1 MPKVVSRS
9 IVCSDTKDQEEYNEE
24 KPLNIYYCLCGKMSL
39 ILDCAL
45 NQLPLREVDNAR
57 VIDTNDHANK
67 LTFNPAP
74 QIIYIRRKAKGIEKQ
89 YRYKVS
95 ILNREI
101 CIWNDIDFMFQ
112 CRNCNLPLYYRH
124 TNDSQV
130 TFIMSNALV
139 RNKGEQPLAQL
150 LAAETK
156 SNPTN
161 TTVPPS
167 GVANAAPIA
176 NVDDSGIVDASGK
189 KVMVTRHTKN
199 MGKFSSV
206 TVSTIDEEEDEI
218 EAREIADSYANN
230 ARIIEKQLQRKGGKL
245 VDLGANSKPDTAQ
258 PPQKKQ
264 RGTLLER

>member
-24 KPLNIYYCLCGKMSL
+24 KPLNIYYCLCNKMAL
-39 ILDCAL
+39 ILDCTL
-45 NQLPLREVDNAR
+45 DQLPLREVDNAR
-57 VIDTNDHANK
+57 VINANDHANK
-67 LTFNPAP
+67 LTYNPTP
-74 QIIYIRRKAKGIEKQ
+74 KMIYIKRKSRGNAIEKQ
-89 YRYKVS
+89 YRYK
-95 ILNREI
+95 
-101 CIWNDIDFMFQ
+101 
-112 CRNCNLPLYYRH
+112 CRSCNLPLYYRH
-124 TNDSQV
+124 SPDSQV
-130 TFIMSNALV
+130 TFIMFNALI
-139 RNKGEQPLAQL
+139 RNKGESPLSQL
-150 LAAETK
+150 LSSELKGSAKAAAAK
-156 SNPTN
+156 PT
-161 TTVPPS
+161 S
-167 GVANAAPIA
+167 SAGGGE
-176 NVDDSGIVDASGK
+176 DSGIVDASGK

-245 VDLGANSKPDTAQ
+245 SDVGIKGKTEDAP

>member
-39 ILDCAL
+39 ILDCAIT
-45 NQLPLREVDNAR
+45 QLPLREVDNAR

-74 QIIYIRRKAKGIEKQ
+74 QIIYIRRKEKGIEKQ
-89 YRYKVS
+89 YRYK
-95 ILNREI
+95 
-101 CIWNDIDFMFQ
+101 
-112 CRNCNLPLYYRH
+112 CRSCNLPLYYRH
-124 TNDSQV
+124 NNDSQI
-130 TFIMSNALV
+130 TFVMSNALV
-139 RNKGEQPLAQL
+139 RNKGEHPLAQL

-156 SNPTN
+156 SNPTT
-161 TTVPPS
+161 TTVVAPS
-167 GVANAAPIA
+167 GVANATATA

-245 VDLGANSKPDTAQ
+245 TDLGANFKPDIAQ

>member
-24 KPLNIYYCLCGKMSL
+24 KPLNIYYCLCSKMSL
-39 ILDCAL
+39 ILDCTL
-45 NQLPLREVDNAR
+45 DQLPLREADNAR
-57 VIDTNDHANK
+57 VIDANDHANK

-74 QIIYIRRKAKGIEKQ
+74 KMIYIRRKGKGIEKQ
-89 YRYKVS
+89 YRYK
-95 ILNREI
+95 
-101 CIWNDIDFMFQ
+101 
-112 CRNCNLPLYYRH
+112 CRSCSLPLYYRH
-124 TNDSQV
+124 SSDSHV
-130 TFIMSNALV
+130 TFVMNNALV

-150 LAAETK
+150 LATEAK
-156 SNPTN
+156 TN
-161 TTVPPS
+161 A
-167 GVANAAPIA
+167 ANAAAAA
-176 NVDDSGIVDASGK
+176 NVPPPTGEDSGIVDASGK

-245 VDLGANSKPDTAQ
+245 ADLGAKPKVDDMPP